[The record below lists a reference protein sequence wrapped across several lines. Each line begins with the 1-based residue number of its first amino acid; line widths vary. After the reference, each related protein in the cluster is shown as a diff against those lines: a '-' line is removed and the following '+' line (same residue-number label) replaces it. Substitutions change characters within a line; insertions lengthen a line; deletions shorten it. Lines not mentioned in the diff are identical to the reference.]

1 MEIYANARIA
11 DSGDDDEKMEAAVS
25 EKGGEEQMTQEE
37 VDSQPRLSSVERAML
52 IGFLNGLLDRLKLLS
67 LLPGAKD
74 VGDTSIRMSQIADGY
89 EIIREKLLESAQ
101 LMLRPLRHGPK
112 VSKFEMEV
120 LWLQKVFLATLN
132 EEIKE
137 LKKQSKVDGK
147 YRADIAVAT
156 ADCARRGR
164 DLCLKTLKE
173 EVQQLRS
180 QIEVENGV
188 NAKCVE
194 FLKKQNLQLMEEAI
208 TLAAGHDND
217 VQYMDIMLGKL
228 KDQMQRKQELLSVL
242 EPRYK
247 QEMAEKEAAKA
258 ELARQRDISIEMQ
271 GEMEMRL
278 RATIKIQKIWRGHVA
293 RVAFHKESKKLRKKK
308 QKESKR
314 AGKKLKGKK

>member
-1 MEIYANARIA
+1 
-11 DSGDDDEKMEAAVS
+11 
-25 EKGGEEQMTQEE
+25 
-37 VDSQPRLSSVERAML
+37 
-52 IGFLNGLLDRLKLLS
+52 
-67 LLPGAKD
+67 
-74 VGDTSIRMSQIADGY
+74 MSQIADGY

-132 EEIKE
+132 EVQDVSNFSTLLKVVEEDEFREKILPERIEHMKILMSEMHEMRIQSHIEALEHNDTVREWSKSLNKLKREIKE